1 MVQSGSKWP
10 KKAAQSGPKWS
21 KAAQSDPEKWS
32 NVARMGV
39 PRRKATLGD
48 GARSIMKTGVWQ
60 QPADTTRRT
69 LPAPAR
75 HVAILTR
82 RPRAV
87 NRTKV
92 RCPAQQTRPCTQV
105 TAPG

>member
-1 MVQSGSKWP
+1 MVQSGPKWP

-21 KAAQSDPEKWS
+21 KAAQSDPGKWS

-39 PRRKATLGD
+39 PRRKATLGPDGGD
-48 GARSIMKTGVWQ
+48 GARRILKTGVLR

-75 HVAILTR
+75 HVAILTS

-92 RCPAQQTRPCTQV
+92 RCPASQTHP
-105 TAPG
+105 